1 MGYDNRILNINGKSD
16 AQLLLALQFAFRD
29 QYDTPN
35 TCKGWEVIPAKG
47 LVLYQ
52 YYSDHL
58 KNVQQFPAKMSA
70 DEVFPIVKKWLASD
84 DAKKIPHE
92 NWDVNMSHDGSNIV
106 GWRMYLE
113 DWGHIDGNWGA
124 LCCIKPAYLWLG
136 K

>member
-1 MGYDNRILNINGKSD
+1 MGYDNRILNINGESD

-35 TCKGWEVIPAKG
+35 TCDGWKVIPAKG

-58 KNVQQFPAKMSA
+58 KNVQQFPVKLSA

-113 DWGHIDGNWGA
+113 DWGTH
-124 LCCIKPAYLWLG
+124 
-136 K
+136 